1 MNSALLALFTR
12 ALREDVRSKS
22 MYWARAG
29 LVGLVLLYLAT
40 THMSM
45 GWAGA
50 PGLVFFKSIV
60 FINFFFISLAGL
72 SYFASAITEEKED
85 MTLGLL
91 RMTNLNPLSI
101 LLGKSASRQIGA
113 LLLLISQVPFTFLAV
128 ALGGVTLAQIIAAY
142 SCLAAYTLFLGNV
155 ALFFSVMM
163 RRSIHAAIL
172 TGFVLFIFL
181 CGAWLIRYPVLA
193 TLKFFRIIGAE
204 TPGPALDSFLASW
217 QHASPIT
224 RLTQI
229 GVTGFHDGPLCFQV
243 VSNVLLGVGFFLG
256 AWAVFDVFCNEQ
268 PDAAPARGLL
278 FKSGKRVRIFTP
290 GRPWEGALRWKDF
303 HFLGGGH
310 GVAVVKLLTY
320 GALLGLAAALVTNVF
335 DNKTSNFVWKEL
347 GYTMIWCGLL
357 VLFFE
362 IAFIAAR
369 VFRQERIWKTW
380 SSLAMLPMSTR
391 RIAYQKILGCLIAT
405 WPAVLFFAVGV
416 GLVSEDLLKGLAALF
431 DFSNKTGSSFE
442 WVALSGFVFAIL
454 QTIFFYHLVADL
466 SLRLKWGA
474 LPLSIGIAYVGT
486 SMMVGMAFLMFKEAA
501 FFALDLAVGIL
512 IVVLHHR
519 IGQRLEEIA
528 AED

>member
-29 LVGLVLLYLAT
+29 LVGIVLLNLGT
-40 THMSM
+40 THLSM

-50 PGLVFFKSIV
+50 PGLVFFDSIV
-60 FINFFFISLAGL
+60 FINLFFISLAGL
-72 SYFASAITEEKED
+72 SYFSSAITEEKED

-113 LLLLISQVPFTFLAV
+113 LLLLVSQVPFTLLAV
-128 ALGGVTLAQIIAAY
+128 ALGGVTLAQIVAAY
-142 SCLAAYTLFLGNV
+142 SCLAAYTLFLGNA

-163 RRSIHAAIL
+163 RRSILAAIL

-181 CGAWLIRYPVLA
+181 FGALIIRYPVLA
-193 TLKFFRIIGAE
+193 SLKFFQMIE
-204 TPGPALDSFLASW
+204 SENPGPALDAFLTW
-217 QHASPIT
+217 WLQASPYM
-224 RLTQI
+224 RLKEI
-229 GVTGFHDGPLCFQV
+229 GITGFHDGPLCFQV
-243 VSNVLLGVGFFLG
+243 VTNILLGVLFFLG

-268 PDAAPARGLL
+268 PDAAPTRGLL
-278 FKSGKRVRIFTP
+278 FKSGKRIRIFSP
-290 GRPWEGALRWKDF
+290 GRARAGALRWKDF

-310 GVAVVKLLTY
+310 AGVFGKFIAY
-320 GALLGLAAALVTNVF
+320 GGLLGSVAWSQDKFSSRGVNWVDMGYIAMWTMFLAFTF
-335 DNKTSNFVWKEL
+335 EL
-347 GYTMIWCGLL
+347 
-357 VLFFE
+357 
-362 IAFIAAR
+362 AFIAAR
-369 VFRQERIWKTW
+369 VFRQERMWKTW
-380 SSLAMLPMSTR
+380 SSLAMLPMSTQ

-405 WPAVLFFAVGV
+405 WPAVLFFAIGAGFVV
-416 GLVSEDLLKGLAALF
+416 DDWS
-431 DFSNKTGSSFE
+431 KTIGQMFFNANRAGSSFE
-442 WVALSGFVFAIL
+442 WVAISGFLFGIL

-474 LPLSIGIAYVGT
+474 LPLSLAILWVGT

-501 FFALDLAVGIL
+501 FFVLDFAVGIL
-512 IVVLHHR
+512 IVVLHCN
-519 IGQRLEEIA
+519 IGHRLEHLA